1 MQFARKYIWFTNLE
15 LHSKVSDIP
24 YHILERLAWLQCH
37 EVLTTFSNGRMLV
50 FWMQNSCSC
59 KTLAHAFLCCSS
71 ETPPTSKIQHFHLTQ
86 ASSGRGNNSILK
98 HWPNCCLPSTCWWFK
113 QTNVGS
119 SFWLEVWSQYSAL
132 PIPCPGIPVPAEQDD
147 RTQCRLTAVLAVPQ
161 HHLLWAAR
169 GLFWNKVLHSH
180 TNHSTIT
187 NEICFPLQAQL

>member
-50 FWMQNSCSC
+50 FWMQNSCSW

-71 ETPPTSKIQHFHLTQ
+71 ETPPTSKIQHFLLTQ

-113 QTNVGS
+113 QTKKCGQQLLARSLITVLCFAHPMPWNTCTSWAG
-119 SFWLEVWSQYSAL
+119 W
-132 PIPCPGIPVPAEQDD
+132 QDS
-147 RTQCRLTAVLAVPQ
+147 V
-161 HHLLWAAR
+161 
-169 GLFWNKVLHSH
+169 
-180 TNHSTIT
+180 
-187 NEICFPLQAQL
+187 